1 MQSAPGD
8 DQTGNIELV
17 IGECELTPEG
27 ITWINQFN
35 NSVPNSVRRALE
47 LFIMIQGRVFR
58 ISEFI
63 VWLRNHVILIQHELI
78 HGTATGGTSGGSR
91 YISPRERSIR
101 QSIGQFLTY
110 RPNNGPSNPLVEAI
124 QSSSSESASVVPR
137 RLLASEEATLP
148 TRNTTLLRPRDST
161 IDESETDNLETT
173 ESTNQ
178 PAVAQ
183 AQNQQ
188 QSAITPS
195 QASLDNLPEQASDES
210 SPPSPP
216 AQEAT
221 TGYLYLLENP
231 SFPGW
236 VKAGRGTT
244 NSRFEQYNT
253 ADPHRAYR
261 PIADAPVQGN
271 LGELEQQLHSSIS
284 QRVPGEGNRGTSTA
298 SGRLS
303 EWFRISREQAIQCLT
318 ELHPDTVVVHPIPEE
333 E

>member
-1 MQSAPGD
+1 MQSVPND
-8 DQTGNIELV
+8 DQPNGSELV

-27 ITWINQFN
+27 LAWINQFN

-47 LFIMIQGRVFR
+47 LFIMVRGREFR

-63 VWLRNHVILIQHELI
+63 TWLENHVSLIQNELV
-78 HGTATGGTSGGSR
+78 HGNATTGASGGSA
-91 YISPRERSIR
+91 YYSPRSRSIQQIVS
-101 QSIGQFLTY
+101 QSLTLGGSV
-110 RPNNGPSNPLVEAI
+110 PQPAGFLVEKIA
-124 QSSSSESASVVPR
+124 SSSNESDSVVPR
-137 RLLASEEATLP
+137 RLLSSQEETLP
-148 TRNTTLLRPRDST
+148 TRNTTLLCPRDST
-161 IDESETDNLETT
+161 TDESETDASE
-173 ESTNQ
+173 NQ
-178 PAVAQ
+178 PVFAH

-188 QSAITPS
+188 QFAITPS

-236 VKAGRGTT
+236 IKAGRGTT

-271 LGELEQQLHSSIS
+271 LRELEQQLHSSIS
-284 QRVPGEGNRGTSTA
+284 QRVPGEGNRGTSTV

-303 EWFRISREQAIQCLT
+303 EWFRIPREQAIQCLT
-318 ELHPDTVVVHPIPEE
+318 ELHPGTIVVHPIPEE

>member
-35 NSVPNSVRRALE
+35 NSVPNSVRIALE
-47 LFIMIQGRVFR
+47 LFIMIHGRVFR

-63 VWLRNHVILIQHELI
+63 AWLRNHTILIQNDLI
-78 HGTATGGTSGGSR
+78 HGTATQGAAGGSS
-91 YISPRERSIR
+91 YMSSRERAIR
-101 QSIGQFLTY
+101 QRVGESLTQ
-110 RPNNGPSNPLVEAI
+110 GGGLASNPLVEAI
-124 QSSSSESASVVPR
+124 ESSSSESASVVPR
-137 RLLASEEATLP
+137 RLLASQEATLP

-161 IDESETDNLETT
+161 IDESETDDLETT
-173 ESTNQ
+173 DSTNQ

-188 QSAITPS
+188 QFAITPS

-236 VKAGRGTT
+236 IKAGRGTT

-271 LGELEQQLHSSIS
+271 LRELEQQLHSSIS

-318 ELHPDTVVVHPIPEE
+318 ELHPDTIVVHPIPEE

>member
-1 MQSAPGD
+1 MGSREEEGTQPG
-8 DQTGNIELV
+8 LV

-47 LFIMIQGRVFR
+47 LFIMIRGREFR
-58 ISEFI
+58 IREFI
-63 VWLRNHVILIQHELI
+63 TWLENHVSLIRYELL
-78 HGTATGGTSGGSR
+78 HGTATGGASGGSR

-101 QSIGQFLTY
+101 QSVGQFLTY
-110 RPNNGPSNPLVEAI
+110 RPNNGPSNPLVESI
-124 QSSSSESASVVPR
+124 QSSSSESANVVPR
-137 RLLASEEATLP
+137 RLLASQEATLP
-148 TRNTTLLRPRDST
+148 TRNIEYLQPRQAST
-161 IDESETDNLETT
+161 DSET
-173 ESTNQ
+173 SSSQ
-178 PAVAQ
+178 PVFAQ

-188 QSAITPS
+188 QGAITPS
-195 QASLDNLPEQASDES
+195 QSSLENLPEQTQDES
-210 SPPSPP
+210 SPPSEPNP
-216 AQEAT
+216 EAT
-221 TGYLYLLENP
+221 SGYLYLLENP

-236 VKAGRGTT
+236 VKAGRGST

-253 ADPHRAYR
+253 ADPHRAYL
-261 PIADAPVQGN
+261 PIADAPVSGN
-271 LGELEQQLHSSIS
+271 LRDLERQLHSNIS

-318 ELHPDTVVVHPIPEE
+318 ELHPETIVIRPIPEE

>member
-27 ITWINQFN
+27 ITWINQFD

-47 LFIMIQGRVFR
+47 LFIMIHGRIFR
-58 ISEFI
+58 IRNFI
-63 VWLRNHVILIQHELI
+63 TWLENHASLIQNDLI
-78 HGTATGGTSGGSR
+78 HGTATQGAVGGSA
-91 YISPRERSIR
+91 YMSSRERAIR
-101 QSIGQFLTY
+101 QRVGESLTQGGGQA
-110 RPNNGPSNPLVEAI
+110 SNPLVEAI
-124 QSSSSESASVVPR
+124 QSSSSESGSVVPR
-137 RLLASEEATLP
+137 RLLASQEATLP

-161 IDESETDNLETT
+161 IDESETNDLETT

-178 PAVAQ
+178 PTVAQ

-188 QSAITPS
+188 QFAITPS
-195 QASLDNLPEQASDES
+195 QASLDNLPEQSANES
-210 SPPSPP
+210 APPSPP
-216 AQEAT
+216 TQEAT

-271 LGELEQQLHSSIS
+271 LRELEQQLHSSIS
-284 QRVPGEGNRGTSTA
+284 QRVPGEGNRGTSTV

-318 ELHPDTVVVHPIPEE
+318 ELHPDTIVVHPIPEE

>member
-35 NSVPNSVRRALE
+35 NSVPNSVRIALE
-47 LFIMIQGRVFR
+47 LFIMIHGRVFR

-63 VWLRNHVILIQHELI
+63 AWLRNHTILIQNDLI
-78 HGTATGGTSGGSR
+78 HGTATQGAAGGSS
-91 YISPRERSIR
+91 YISSRERAIR
-101 QSIGQFLTY
+101 QRVGESLTQGGG
-110 RPNNGPSNPLVEAI
+110 RAPNPLVEAI
-124 QSSSSESASVVPR
+124 ESSSSESANVVPR
-137 RLLASEEATLP
+137 RLLASQEATLP

-161 IDESETDNLETT
+161 IDESETDDLETT

-188 QSAITPS
+188 QFAITPS

-210 SPPSPP
+210 APPSPP
-216 AQEAT
+216 TQEAT

-236 VKAGRGTT
+236 IKAGRGTT
-244 NSRFEQYNT
+244 NSRFEHYNT

-271 LGELEQQLHSSIS
+271 LRELEQQLHSSIS

-298 SGRLS
+298 TGRLS
-303 EWFRISREQAIQCLT
+303 EWFRISREQVIQCLT
-318 ELHPDTVVVHPIPEE
+318 ELHPDTIVVHSIPEE

>member
-1 MQSAPGD
+1 MGSREEEGTQPG
-8 DQTGNIELV
+8 LV

-47 LFIMIQGRVFR
+47 LFIMIRGREFR
-58 ISEFI
+58 IREFI
-63 VWLRNHVILIQHELI
+63 TWLENHVSLIRYELL

-110 RPNNGPSNPLVEAI
+110 RPNNGPSNPLVESI
-124 QSSSSESASVVPR
+124 QSSSSESANVVPR
-137 RLLASEEATLP
+137 RLLASQEATLP
-148 TRNTTLLRPRDST
+148 TRNIEYLQPRQAST
-161 IDESETDNLETT
+161 DSET
-173 ESTNQ
+173 SSSQ
-178 PAVAQ
+178 PVFAQ

-188 QSAITPS
+188 QGAITPS
-195 QASLDNLPEQASDES
+195 QSSLENLPEQTQDES
-210 SPPSPP
+210 SPPSEPNP
-216 AQEAT
+216 EAT
-221 TGYLYLLENP
+221 SGYLYLLENP

-236 VKAGRGTT
+236 VKAGRGST

-253 ADPHRAYR
+253 ADPHRAYL
-261 PIADAPVQGN
+261 PIADAPVSGN
-271 LGELEQQLHSSIS
+271 LRDLERQLHSNIS

-318 ELHPDTVVVHPIPEE
+318 ELHPETIVIRPIPEE

>member
-1 MQSAPGD
+1 MQSAPND
-8 DQTGNIELV
+8 DQPNGSELV

-27 ITWINQFN
+27 LAWINQFN

-47 LFIMIQGRVFR
+47 LFIMIHGTVFR
-58 ISEFI
+58 ISNFI
-63 VWLRNHVILIQHELI
+63 TWLENHATLIQNDLI
-78 HGTATGGTSGGSR
+78 HGTATPGASGGSAS
-91 YISPRERSIR
+91 ISSRERAIR
-101 QSIGQFLTY
+101 QRVGEDLTQGGG
-110 RPNNGPSNPLVEAI
+110 RASSPLVEAI
-124 QSSSSESASVVPR
+124 QSSSSENHRVVPR
-137 RLLASEEATLP
+137 RLLASQEATLP

-161 IDESETDNLETT
+161 IDESETENLETT

-188 QSAITPS
+188 QCAITPS

-210 SPPSPP
+210 GPPSPP
-216 AQEAT
+216 TQEAT

-271 LGELEQQLHSSIS
+271 LRELEQQLHSSIS
-284 QRVPGEGNRGTSTA
+284 QRVFGEGNRGTSTV

-303 EWFRISREQAIQCLT
+303 EWFRIPREQAIQCLT
-318 ELHPDTVVVHPIPEE
+318 ELHPGTIVVHPIPEE